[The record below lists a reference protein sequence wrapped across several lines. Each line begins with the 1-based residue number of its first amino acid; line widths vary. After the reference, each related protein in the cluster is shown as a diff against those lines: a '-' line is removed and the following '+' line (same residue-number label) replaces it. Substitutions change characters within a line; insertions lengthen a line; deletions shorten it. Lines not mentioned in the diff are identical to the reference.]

1 MITTYTIL
9 SLTGSGRFGID
20 MEDDQPIEDLNEDE
34 FTGEIADVP
43 NGIAGDENLDLDLPN
58 EDQDE

>member
-1 MITTYTIL
+1 
-9 SLTGSGRFGID
+9 
-20 MEDDQPIEDLNEDE
+20 MEDDPAVEDANEDE
-34 FTGEIADVP
+34 ITGEIAEVT

>member
-1 MITTYTIL
+1 
-9 SLTGSGRFGID
+9 